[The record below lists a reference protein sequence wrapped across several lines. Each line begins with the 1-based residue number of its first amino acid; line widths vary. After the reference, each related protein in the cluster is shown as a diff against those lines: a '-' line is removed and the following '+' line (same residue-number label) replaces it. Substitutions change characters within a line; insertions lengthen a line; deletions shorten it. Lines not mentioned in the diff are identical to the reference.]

1 MKREREML
9 EPNLED
15 KRCSRINGEPKGLPA
30 THWHTLPPHPT
41 VSQKRDNCF
50 QIFVKTMMG
59 KSIKL
64 EVVSSDT
71 IDMVKSMIQDKEGI
85 PPEQQVLIFGG
96 QTLGIKVELLAR
108 VEEARTVKESKL
120 ADYNIQSSSTLHLVL
135 RRKNESIWPL
145 SILPFLS
152 TCLIRG
158 AQDKTLYDK
167 MLKILLPLSFLPTPI

>member
-1 MKREREML
+1 
-9 EPNLED
+9 
-15 KRCSRINGEPKGLPA
+15 
-30 THWHTLPPHPT
+30 
-41 VSQKRDNCF
+41 
-50 QIFVKTMMG
+50 
-59 KSIKL
+59 
-64 EVVSSDT
+64 
-71 IDMVKSMIQDKEGI
+71 
-85 PPEQQVLIFGG
+85 
-96 QTLGIKVELLAR
+96 LGIKVELLAR